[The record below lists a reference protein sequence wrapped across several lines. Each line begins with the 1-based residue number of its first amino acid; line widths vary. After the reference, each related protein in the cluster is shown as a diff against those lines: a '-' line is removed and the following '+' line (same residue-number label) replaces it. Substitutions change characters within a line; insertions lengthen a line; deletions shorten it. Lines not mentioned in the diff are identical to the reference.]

1 MNGFL
6 GQTKKTGKE
15 FEDKT
20 LAFSLLLLNYQHTK
34 ST

>member
-20 LAFSLLLLNYQHTK
+20 LAFSLLLNYQHTK
-34 ST
+34 SA